1 MSVHITLHHEPS
13 LVEET
18 HLEID
23 WLDIEDDDLEFSSN
37 PEPIVIHPMRKVR
50 KVRKVRVTIV
60 EE

>member
-1 MSVHITLHHEPS
+1 MSVHITLHHDVG

-23 WLDIEDDDLEFSSN
+23 WLDIEDDDDLEII
-37 PEPIVIHPMRKVR
+37 PTMLHPTHKVR